1 MKGDPSPAD
10 AEDLVAEV
18 AKRGVLPNATT
29 YHQLTAISV
38 RHEQLAVHS
47 QAW

>member
-1 MKGDPSPAD
+1 MNGDPSPTD

-18 AKRGVLPNATT
+18 AKRGVLPNAAT
-29 YHQLTAISV
+29 YHQLTAITV
-38 RHEQLAVHS
+38 RHEQLAVHG

>member
-1 MKGDPSPAD
+1 M
-10 AEDLVAEV
+10 AEV
-18 AKRGVLPNATT
+18 AKRGVLPNAAT

-38 RHEQLAVHS
+38 RHEQLAAHG